1 MTVSFFI
8 NIILLMHLFFIICS
22 IFGIIYSFQIS
33 IYIYGFSKLKSYRI
47 NIDNIIYEN
56 KKRLSVIIPFK
67 NEEKNLKTLIH
78 NLSNQTLKNE
88 LYEIILVNDNST
100 DNSVKVL
107 EQLLSNKEKFKLIHS
122 DFKTGGKKNA
132 LSLGI
137 TRAKGNLIVTTD
149 ADCTHN
155 KKWLETILNYYI
167 KHKPKMIIAPVLMQ
181 GKSFFGNMQS
191 LEFLSLI
198 ASTGGAAGIGH
209 PIMCNGANLSYEKK
223 VYEEFED
230 ALNMK
235 KESGDDIF
243 LLHNIKKKYPKEIH
257 FLKSNDAVVYT
268 EAENSLKSFLRQR
281 IRWASKS
288 SSYKDSDS
296 IISSLIVFST
306 NPVLIVLYV
315 LSIFDIAFLP
325 AALVLT
331 MLKIIPD
338 LVLILLSADYFKVK
352 KLIAYFPIT
361 LIVYPFYIVI
371 TGVAGLFTK
380 NVTWK

>member
-1 MTVSFFI
+1 
-8 NIILLMHLFFIICS
+8 MHLFLIIFS
-22 IFGIIYSFQIS
+22 IFGIIYFFQIS
-33 IYIYGFSKLKSYRI
+33 KYIYGFRKLKSYRI
-47 NIDNIIYEN
+47 IIDNIIFEN

-67 NEEKNLKTLIH
+67 NEEKNLETLIH
-78 NLSNQTLKNE
+78 NLSNQTLKNN

-107 EQLLSNKEKFKLIHS
+107 EQLLSNKDNFKLIHS
-122 DFKTGGKKNA
+122 DSKPEGKKTA
-132 LSLGI
+132 LSFGI
-137 TRAKGNLIVTTD
+137 TRAKGDLIVTTD

-155 KKWLETILNYYI
+155 KKWLETILNYYN
-167 KHKPKMIIAPVLMQ
+167 KHKPKMLIAPVLMQ

-198 ASTGGAAGIGH
+198 ASTAGSTGIGH

-223 VYEEFED
+223 VYEEFKD

-235 KESGDDIF
+235 EKSGDDIF

-268 EAENSLKSFLRQR
+268 KAEKSLKSFFRQR
-281 IRWASKS
+281 VRWASKS

-296 IISSLIVFST
+296 IISSIIVLLS
-306 NPVLIVLYV
+306 NLLLIVLYV
-315 LSIFDIAFLP
+315 LSIFDISFLTT
-325 AALVLT
+325 ALVLT

-338 LVLILLSADYFKVK
+338 LILILLSAGYFKIK
-352 KLIAYFPIT
+352 KLIAYFPVT
-361 LIVYPFYIVI
+361 MTVYPFYIVI
-371 TGVAGLFTK
+371 TAVAGLFTK
-380 NVTWK
+380 KISWK